1 MWFRSH
7 AASIGGTNR
16 RWESSADQTDVSQQE
31 GRKELIQ
38 EAMSSSHRVETS
50 MDKLWDQWPGP
61 EASKSFLTT
70 MHNLSLKARAVC
82 HPEERVLRKSHET
95 LIQDFSDVQR
105 TLLQQ
110 RM

>member
-7 AASIGGTNR
+7 AASIGPTNR

-50 MDKLWDQWPGP
+50 MNKLWDQWP
-61 EASKSFLTT
+61 ERETSKSFLNT
-70 MHNLSLKARAVC
+70 MHQLSLEAKALCHRGECRLRA
-82 HPEERVLRKSHET
+82 SYNS
-95 LIQDFSDVQR
+95 LIQDFSDVQKA
-105 TLLQQ
+105 LLQ
-110 RM
+110 